1 MYALCIEID
10 VTSIDSD
17 AARRLP
23 DELLARAP
31 GLDVRGEVWI
41 TVDRDEAVGLI
52 LFESEDVARAA
63 AGHFVVGQQVAAP
76 TSGATIRSVRVGAV
90 LAQR

>member
-1 MYALCIEID
+1 MYALCIEVD
-10 VTSIDSD
+10 VTPIESD
-17 AARRLP
+17 AVRRLP
-23 DELLARAP
+23 DELLARTPA
-31 GLDVRGEVWI
+31 LDVRGEIWI
-41 TVDRDEAVGLI
+41 TVDGDEAVGLV

-90 LAQR
+90 VTQR

>member
-23 DELLARAP
+23 EELLARAP
-31 GLDVRGEVWI
+31 GLDVRGEVWV
-41 TVDRDEAVGLI
+41 TVDGDEAVGLL
-52 LFESEDVARAA
+52 LFESEEGARAA
-63 AGHFVVGQQVAAP
+63 AGHYVVGQQVAAP
-76 TSGATIRSVRVGAV
+76 TSGATIRSVRVGSV
-90 LAQR
+90 VAQR